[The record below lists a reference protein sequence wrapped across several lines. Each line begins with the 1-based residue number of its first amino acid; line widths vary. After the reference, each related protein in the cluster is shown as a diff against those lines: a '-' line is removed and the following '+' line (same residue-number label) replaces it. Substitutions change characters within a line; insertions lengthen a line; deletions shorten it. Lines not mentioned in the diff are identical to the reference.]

1 MNTSNHKIPEAVKE
15 LLQNS
20 YFILWCYTP
29 TDKSDEWWA
38 NWAEN
43 YPERKADISEA
54 RRILLSTKL
63 NNIHPSEED
72 YTKLYARLEKNV
84 VLLKK
89 KQQKYIWPRVVA
101 AACVVLA
108 MCVGSLL
115 YFQKNNQTTFFTIE
129 NLVPVDSTLT
139 EVELKLTNLER
150 VSVTNNAVIR
160 LKNSGTIHVNQEEI
174 TVADNTLNVNS
185 SKSATKPKMNVL
197 QVPRGRYSSVIL
209 ADGTKVWVNSG
220 SVLHF
225 PNSFEKEHRT
235 IYANG
240 EIYLEVAKDTSR
252 PFYVKTSKMDVR
264 VLGTSFNVTA
274 YNDETY
280 QSVVLVEGR
289 VEIKSKTG
297 SKQVI
302 EPTERLI
309 LTENQISVSK
319 VNTYDY
325 TSWKDGIFLF
335 TDQSLG
341 YVAQRLSRYYHV
353 DFICTPEIKNY
364 SCSGKLVL
372 FDNLNKV
379 LHTLEKS
386 FPISCEETGN
396 KIKLSSNPNKK
407 MPMK

>member
-1 MNTSNHKIPEAVKE
+1 
-15 LLQNS
+15 
-20 YFILWCYTP
+20 
-29 TDKSDEWWA
+29 
-38 NWAEN
+38 
-43 YPERKADISEA
+43 
-54 RRILLSTKL
+54 
-63 NNIHPSEED
+63 
-72 YTKLYARLEKNV
+72 
-84 VLLKK
+84 
-89 KQQKYIWPRVVA
+89 
-101 AACVVLA
+101 
-108 MCVGSLL
+108 
-115 YFQKNNQTTFFTIE
+115 
-129 NLVPVDSTLT
+129 
-139 EVELKLTNLER
+139 
-150 VSVTNNAVIR
+150 
-160 LKNSGTIHVNQEEI
+160 
-174 TVADNTLNVNS
+174 
-185 SKSATKPKMNVL
+185 
-197 QVPRGRYSSVIL
+197 
-209 ADGTKVWVNSG
+209 
-220 SVLHF
+220 
-225 PNSFEKEHRT
+225 
-235 IYANG
+235 
-240 EIYLEVAKDTSR
+240 
-252 PFYVKTSKMDVR
+252 MDVR